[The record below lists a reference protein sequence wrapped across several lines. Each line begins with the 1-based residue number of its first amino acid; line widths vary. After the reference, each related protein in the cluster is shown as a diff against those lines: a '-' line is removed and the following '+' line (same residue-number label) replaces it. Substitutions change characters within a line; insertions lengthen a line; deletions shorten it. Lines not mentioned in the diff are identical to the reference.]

1 MRETFFMF
9 YTIFL
14 LLHFRTDAACLSPPL
29 LHGIREMAHGEMM
42 GREGL
47 LLTSSRCR

>member
-29 LHGIREMAHGEMM
+29 LHGTRVSGED
-42 GREGL
+42 L
-47 LLTSSRCR
+47 PAYLS

>member
-14 LLHFRTDAACLSPPL
+14 LLHFRTDAACLSPSPTSTWYMRD
-29 LHGIREMAHGEMM
+29 GSWGDDGE
-42 GREGL
+42 RWPDPYFQ
-47 LLTSSRCR
+47 